1 MTALPEGLTPG
12 TWNLDPTHTSVGF
25 MIRHAGIS
33 KVRGTFKE
41 VSGSLIVGETLEET
55 SFNAEAKIDS
65 INTGVAD
72 RDNHL
77 KSDDF
82 FSSSTHPTITF
93 RSTEFTGDTL
103 TGELTIKGVTKTV
116 KFDVDFEG
124 AATDPFGTYRAGFSG
139 STKVS
144 RKDFGIT
151 WNAALET
158 GGVLV
163 GDEVKI
169 GIEAE
174 FVAPAAA

>member
-33 KVRGTFKE
+33 KVRGTFKD
-41 VSGSLIVGETLEET
+41 VTGTLTVGETLEDST
-55 SFNAEAKIDS
+55 FAAEAKVDS
-65 INTGVAD
+65 IYTGVGD

-82 FSSSTHPTITF
+82 FSASSHPTLTF

-116 KFDVDFEG
+116 KFDVDYEG
-124 AATDPFGTYRAGFSG
+124 AATDPYGNYRAGFSG
-139 STKVS
+139 SAKVS
-144 RKDFGIT
+144 RKDFGLT